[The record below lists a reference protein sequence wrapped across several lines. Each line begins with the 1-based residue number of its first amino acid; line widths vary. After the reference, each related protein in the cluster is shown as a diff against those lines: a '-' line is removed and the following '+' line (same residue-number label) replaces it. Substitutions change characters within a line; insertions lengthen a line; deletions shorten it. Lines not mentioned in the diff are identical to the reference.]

1 MMCHD
6 TRSAGGRLAQIMEE
20 IRTEI
25 VLWFSAVI
33 AIGLVALV
41 WSADKFVDGASA
53 IAQRAGL
60 TPMMIGL
67 TIVSVG
73 TSAPE
78 ILISVMSA
86 WSGSGE
92 LAVGNALGSNIAN
105 VGLVLGITLLVKSI
119 HLNKST
125 TFIDLPLLVLVV
137 IVTAALLFDLTLS
150 SGDSLVLLAA
160 LGLFFLH
167 IIRNGQHASL
177 ESETTPIPSLSPLT
191 AWLTFLGGL
200 GLLIASSRAL
210 VWAASQIAA
219 ALGVSELLIGLTIV
233 AVGTSLPELAASVVS
248 ALKGQA
254 DMAIGAII
262 GSNMFNLLLVLAIP
276 GFWGTLILQA
286 EVIDRDLVAV
296 FVTTLVLALAALS
309 GWNRQSGSSTLTR
322 STGAVLLALYVAYY
336 FWLFAT
342 P

>member
-1 MMCHD
+1 
-6 TRSAGGRLAQIMEE
+6 MEE

-33 AIGLVALV
+33 VIGLVALV

>member
-1 MMCHD
+1 M
-6 TRSAGGRLAQIMEE
+6 
-20 IRTEI
+20 
-25 VLWFSAVI
+25 LWFSAVI
-33 AIGLVALV
+33 VIGLVALV

-119 HLNKST
+119 SLNKST
-125 TFIDLPLLVLVV
+125 TFIDLPILVLVV
-137 IVTAALLFDLTLS
+137 LLTGALLFDLDLS
-150 SGDSLVLLAA
+150 RGDSLVLLAA

-167 IIRNGQHASL
+167 IIRRGQHPL
-177 ESETTPIPSLSPLT
+177 GESEAPPIPSLAPIA

-210 VWAASQIAA
+210 VWAASQVAA
-219 ALGVSELLIGLTIV
+219 ALGVSELIIGLTVV
-233 AVGTSLPELAASVVS
+233 AVGTSLPELAASVMS

-276 GFWGTLILQA
+276 GFWGTLNLQA
-286 EVIDRDLVAV
+286 EVLHRDLVAV
-296 FVTTLVLALAALS
+296 FVTTLVLALAALY
-309 GWNRQSGSSTLTR
+309 GWNRQTGVSTLTR
-322 STGAVLLALYVAYY
+322 NTGMVLLALYIAYY
-336 FWLFAT
+336 LWLFTT